1 MRKILTHEE
10 IIKNIDTYISN
21 HAGKI
26 KNVAKYRKFF
36 KNLVGK
42 HYRKRIIKNLRLKD
56 EVAKW
61 LNVDGTIKIGGVL
74 TDEIT
79 IDDIIVESTLPKAAI
94 NTLKTYS
101 VGEAPYIDINVIGTE
116 KDWKKDFEIREKIHD
131 KAKQLVEEMLVTGN
145 AFVKVEKGDN
155 GKAEV
160 IVLPVENVIIIP
172 DPKNISK
179 VGAYIYFCELE
190 RDNPEIIG
198 GKEKYKYIEIYQL
211 DGKVFVYKGEQDN
224 SPKEVDPTTNE
235 INLHHVC
242 GLEKDGLYGLSI
254 YEGLETTF
262 LEIVIRLTSNSYL
275 FNKVNNP
282 SMVGVGNISKI
293 NNETGEQE
301 VGTGEYT
308 GFDNPDHANSLR
320 YVEPPTSHVAT
331 IYEHLKI
338 NMQNAYS
345 QLGINEIA
353 LGLSKEGNTASGEAF
368 KKAITSTLN
377 KCRDITT
384 NLYIPL
390 YNVYKQAYFIEKKGK
405 LSFDIIFKDGIS
417 LSEKEK
423 IENETL
429 QVVNKLLSRKSI
441 LLNRGF
447 TEDEAKKEL
456 EAIKQEENDLFG
468 GVNETIEEKDLD

>member
-10 IIKNIDTYISN
+10 IIKDIDTYISN

-26 KNVAKYRKFF
+26 KNVPKYREFF

-42 HYRKRIIKNLRLKD
+42 HYRNRIIKNLRLKD

-61 LNVDGTIKIGGVL
+61 LNINGTIKIDGKL
-74 TDEIT
+74 NNEIT
-79 IDDIIVESTLPKAAI
+79 IDDIIVESTLPKAAV

-101 VGEAPYIDINVIGTE
+101 VGEAPYIDINVGGTE
-116 KDWKKDFEIREKIHD
+116 KDWKKEFEIREKIHD

-155 GKAEV
+155 DKAEV
-160 IVLPVENVIIIP
+160 IVLPVENVIIVP

-179 VGAYIYFCELE
+179 VGGYIYYCELE
-190 RDNPEIIG
+190 REKTGVTNV
-198 GKEKYKYIEIYQL
+198 KEKYKHIEIYQMN
-211 DGKVFVYKGEQDN
+211 GKVFVYKGEDD
-224 SPKEVDPTTNE
+224 KEPTEIDPTTNE

-254 YEGLETTF
+254 FEGLETTF

-282 SMVGVGNISKI
+282 NMVGTGDMTQI
-293 NNETGEQE
+293 NNETGEKE
-301 VGTGEYT
+301 VASGKYT
-308 GFDNPDHANSLR
+308 GFSDPEHANSVR
-320 YVEPPTSHVAT
+320 YVEPPTSHVTT

-390 YNVYKQAYFIEKKGK
+390 YNVYKQAYLIEEKGK

-423 IENETL
+423 IENDSL

-447 TEDEAKKEL
+447 TEEEADKEI
-456 EAIKQEENDLFG
+456 EAIVQEENKLFG
-468 GVNETIEEKDLD
+468 GVNEIIDDKDLD